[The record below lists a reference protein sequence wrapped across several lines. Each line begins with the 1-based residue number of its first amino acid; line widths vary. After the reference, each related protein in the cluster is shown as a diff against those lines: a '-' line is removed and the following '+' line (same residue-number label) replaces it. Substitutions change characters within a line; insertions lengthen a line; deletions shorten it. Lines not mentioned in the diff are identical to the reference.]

1 MGSMNV
7 LCCSSVVGER
17 TGTASRLSYHQYD
30 FVCGHQ
36 VKGISIKMSYI
47 NNIWYYIQ
55 AQTFGYHEK
64 SLWKINVDNLL
75 LNVTLF
81 KDEQSLMYTEPLLC
95 IHVLKLKCWD

>member
-47 NNIWYYIQ
+47 NNNWYYIQ
-55 AQTFGYHEK
+55 AQLSDIMRKVYEK
-64 SLWKINVDNLL
+64 SMLII
-75 LNVTLF
+75 
-81 KDEQSLMYTEPLLC
+81 YC
-95 IHVLKLKCWD
+95 